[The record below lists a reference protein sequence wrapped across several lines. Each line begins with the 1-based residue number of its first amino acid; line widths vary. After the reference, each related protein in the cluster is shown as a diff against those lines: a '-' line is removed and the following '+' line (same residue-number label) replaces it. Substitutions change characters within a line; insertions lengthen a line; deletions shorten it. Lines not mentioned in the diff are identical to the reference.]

1 MWFAAF
7 FVTLIPQ
14 QLTYTARAYLVH
26 ESYGGALEGVLLG
39 QVDPH
44 LPDAPLVRGA
54 LRTKELHHELV
65 QAAEDGHLAV
75 ITDSY

>member
-1 MWFAAF
+1 M
-7 FVTLIPQ
+7 TSGP
-14 QLTYTARAYLVH
+14 RAYLVH

-44 LPDAPLVRGA
+44 LPDAPLIRGA
-54 LRTKELHHELV
+54 LRTEELHHELV